1 MRNKLLVILLL
12 QATAVWSQRVYDFDK
27 SIERLTHGF
36 TEDFSQ
42 LIIPGNRVYVMS
54 TEYNS
59 DVDAYVADKIREGI
73 TLGVKESKY
82 NLVYQ
87 PFFKDHVVRK
97 VYSSDT
103 SFRIQHT
110 SFLRENYKGMRS
122 VLDSLDSYG
131 IDHFIASEVSLNKEN
146 QLLSLNVY
154 LVETSTLLVKWAQR
168 YYSDP
173 RFKSSES
180 KKRIGL
186 GIQVSDLVEAE
197 SFRDY
202 GTNSSSSIVGP
213 YQDPVRVQSVEVNYD
228 EIVNQKWGAG
238 LHIGGTSVHLPE
250 GFKDTIVG
258 FNSMSISSLDFGAS
272 VFATFWPKQKE
283 AGTNWLTVR
292 EKVNLSKPTLYDTYV
307 TSTTRAELHLTQS
320 LNIFA
325 GISFFGPIKRS
336 TLQFSEGLTF
346 NQFVLCY
353 GTSLSF

>member
-1 MRNKLLVILLL
+1 MLQNDLDKGQIVEQRFIGFFNLHKMDGQVIQNAMMDIETQDILNALFEADQEIIDTLLNARPPRERDMIRSELESGKQYPIKSALPQEKSFLTKFESLRNKLLVILLF
-12 QATAVWSQRVYDFDK
+12 QATVVWSQRVYDFDK

-36 TEDFSQ
+36 AEDFGQ

-103 SFRIQHT
+103 SFRIQYT
-110 SFLRENYKGMRS
+110 SFLRENYKGMRA

-146 QLLSLNVY
+146 QLLSLNVF

-173 RFKSSES
+173 RFKSSRS
-180 KKRIGL
+180 TRRIGL

-228 EIVNQKWGAG
+228 EIVNQKWEQA
-238 LHIGGTSVHLPE
+238 
-250 GFKDTIVG
+250 
-258 FNSMSISSLDFGAS
+258 SM
-272 VFATFWPKQKE
+272 
-283 AGTNWLTVR
+283 
-292 EKVNLSKPTLYDTYV
+292 
-307 TSTTRAELHLTQS
+307 
-320 LNIFA
+320 
-325 GISFFGPIKRS
+325 
-336 TLQFSEGLTF
+336 
-346 NQFVLCY
+346 
-353 GTSLSF
+353 